1 MMHMNARA
9 FALFDDAVN
18 FASPVFDTD
27 SYKLSHFTQYP
38 DGTRNV
44 SSYVEARSPW
54 GTVDYTLFFGLQIE
68 LAKLQGEVIFQQD
81 LDEAVPMLAE
91 HGFNINTAG
100 WQRIIDV
107 HGGRLPIE
115 IDALDEGTLAPV
127 SVPQIRIRATDP
139 ACAWLVSY
147 LETRLLRAIWYAT
160 SVATIS
166 HYVVGKI
173 REKMMITDGTT
184 AGAEFKLHDFG
195 GRGASSFETAA
206 IGGCGHLINSFGT
219 DTTPAL
225 GLARNIYGA
234 RIAGYSIPASEHS
247 TMTALGEAGEL
258 QQLKRM
264 LDENPEGLVACV
276 SDSYDLFRAVEDY
289 WGTALKDQVMG
300 RKGTLV
306 VRPDSGEP
314 TEIVPAVI
322 EALMA
327 KFGYT
332 VNDQGFRVLPEQVRV
347 IQGDGVNPDSIVR
360 IMDALIER
368 KIAISNVAFGMGGAL
383 LQKVDRDTFAYA
395 MKASAIDIDGT
406 WRDVYKDPKTAKGTK
421 TSKKGIQGAMRDA
434 DGRLVARP
442 AAEIPEGTDAL
453 TPVFRNGVIL
463 KKHRFEEIRAR
474 AWPATPGFD
483 LAAAA

>member
-54 GTVDYTLFFGLQIE
+54 GAVDYTVFFGLQIE
-68 LAKLQGEVIFQQD
+68 LAKLQGEVITQAD

-91 HGFNINTAG
+91 HGFTINAAG
-100 WQRIIDV
+100 WQHIIEA
-107 HGGRLPIE
+107 HGGRLPVE
-115 IDALDEGTLAPV
+115 IDAIDEGTLVPT

-166 HYVVGKI
+166 HYVVGQVRK
-173 REKMMITDGTT
+173 RMQITDGST

-195 GRGASSFETAA
+195 ARGASSFETAL
-206 IGGCGHLINSFGT
+206 IGGCAHLINSYGS

-234 RIAGYSIPASEHS
+234 KMAGYSIPASEHS

-264 LDENPEGLVACV
+264 LDAHPEGILACV

-289 WGTALKDQVMG
+289 WGTALKDQIMG

-327 KFGYT
+327 KFGFT
-332 VNDQGFRVLPEQVRV
+332 VNAQGFRVLPEQVRV
-347 IQGDGVNPDSIVR
+347 IQGDGVNPDSIIK
-360 IMDALIER
+360 IMEVLIER
-368 KIAISNVAFGMGGAL
+368 KIAISNLAFGMGGAL

-406 WRDVYKDPKTAKGTK
+406 WHDVFKDPKTAKGSK
-421 TSKKGIQGAMRDA
+421 TSKKGIQGAMIGD
-434 DGRLVARP
+434 DGRLVAKK
-442 AAEIPEGTDAL
+442 AAEIPEGCDAL

-463 KKHRFEEIRAR
+463 KKHRFEDIRAR
-474 AWPATPGFD
+474 AWPETPGFD
-483 LAAAA
+483 LACAA